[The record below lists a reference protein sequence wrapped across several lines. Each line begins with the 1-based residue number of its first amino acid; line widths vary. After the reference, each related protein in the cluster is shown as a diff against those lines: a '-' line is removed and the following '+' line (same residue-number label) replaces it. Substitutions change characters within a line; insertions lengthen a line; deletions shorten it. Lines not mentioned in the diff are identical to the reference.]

1 MIIDKKSGVGV
12 MNGSTKRLLQ
22 PADDGHA
29 ELMGRYE
36 VTPPDCVTGPYVDIS
51 SVVQSHVE
59 EDAGLPGIKR
69 NPSTRIDLAIGPP
82 VPVEDHWRCGG
93 AGTLEL
99 QYLYAEPYHK
109 AGLRQSGCAARLI
122 GVFSPPS
129 VRSHQRI
136 LTVEFLFLQSDSMV
150 SLRHIFGKERSPL
163 TVVDRRWPN
172 NETAA
177 GQGIVM
183 PRSVRACQSKEHAC
197 KGCMNSKLGLPFY
210 APSTRLLR

>member
-1 MIIDKKSGVGV
+1 MEYPPSNVVVGAIGVWYHQLETSGGIHDGPEPASAAYLGSLMIIDKKSGVGV
-12 MNGSTKRLLQ
+12 VNGSTKRLLQ

-69 NPSTRIDLAIGPP
+69 NPRTRIYLAIGPL

-109 AGLRQSGCAARLI
+109 AQLRQSGCAARLL
-122 GVFSPPS
+122 GY
-129 VRSHQRI
+129 
-136 LTVEFLFLQSDSMV
+136 
-150 SLRHIFGKERSPL
+150 
-163 TVVDRRWPN
+163 DRRQVSDPIN
-172 NETAA
+172 A
-177 GQGIVM
+177 
-183 PRSVRACQSKEHAC
+183 
-197 KGCMNSKLGLPFY
+197 F
-210 APSTRLLR
+210 